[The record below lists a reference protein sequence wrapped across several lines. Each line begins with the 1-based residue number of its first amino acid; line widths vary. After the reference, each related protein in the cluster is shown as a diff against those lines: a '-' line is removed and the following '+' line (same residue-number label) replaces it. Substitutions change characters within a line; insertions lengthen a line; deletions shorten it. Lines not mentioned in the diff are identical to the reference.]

1 MIKPPIDEMIKHIIK
16 VCLLIV
22 ENFMLQHTSNPYIQN
37 KYCTLGKFILLMKLI
52 FIKLTGL

>member
-22 ENFMLQHTSNPYIQN
+22 ENFMLQRIPLIHTFKTN
-37 KYCTLGKFILLMKLI
+37 TAL
-52 FIKLTGL
+52 